1 MGNRGWLSKEDLLR
15 KTLKLYSG
23 DISVSYQHFM
33 TLNNF
38 CSSMI
43 DVFPL
48 YFYGLI
54 MLIADLN
61 LSVHCCDMM
70 QRNS

>member
-1 MGNRGWLSKEDLLR
+1 
-15 KTLKLYSG
+15 
-23 DISVSYQHFM
+23 
-33 TLNNF
+33 
-38 CSSMI
+38 
-43 DVFPL
+43 VFPL